1 MEVKMNI
8 FPGHVD
14 VLEITQTSK
23 EVANEVIK
31 RLGTDGL
38 CVRDGKI
45 MRWVKNPYFD
55 DFAEHTHD
63 SPGRYQIVSEAAE
76 DVELLK
82 AVELVIKAL
91 ETGKKVGK

>member
-63 SPGRYQIVSEAAE
+63 SPGRYQIVSEATE
-76 DVELLK
+76 DIELLK